1 MADHSTRRTFLA
13 AAAAAPV
20 AGAWQRSPNDRIRLG
35 QIGCGGRSRD
45 HLMEVTRSRENA
57 AIVAVCD
64 VWKLN
69 REQRAAD
76 IQRAFGAAPKQVTR
90 YQELLAMPDIDAVL
104 IATPDMT
111 HPKILADAV
120 AAGKDVYVEK
130 PFAVN
135 FADGKMAWQAVKR
148 TKQVVQVGTQRRS
161 TPEFLGAAKAIQSGV
176 IGKVTRV
183 SMEVHFQ
190 EQRWKRDLENVKQE
204 DIDWE
209 AFQFGGRIT
218 GPFNARKL
226 REWQLFRETTN
237 GIAGLWMCHLIDLA
251 PWYLQDPY
259 PKSAACMGGVYLWK
273 DGRETADVFQAMVEY
288 NECLVTFSMSLT
300 NAAGNRNL
308 WFGTKGTLDIDNLKI
323 SGEGSRDPNR
333 IKKRCRLKKWPANR
347 TWRTSCAVCGRAK
360 LRVPAWI
367 TASSMQWRVAWPG
380 CRSKAGGAYASIARS
395 SKSYDAPAT
404 SGRHR
409 SRAFV
414 RQGCAADSRDRG
426 LSGALSGHLLLQV
439 LPPGRSARRSSS
451 K

>member
-1 MADHSTRRTFLA
+1 MTPSRRSFLSAAALAPA
-13 AAAAAPV
+13 AAA
-20 AGAWQRSPNDRIRLG
+20 WQQSPNDRIRLG

-45 HLMEVTRSRENA
+45 HLTELVRSKENA

-64 VWKLN
+64 VWKVN
-69 REQRAAD
+69 REERAAG
-76 IQRAFGAAPKQVTR
+76 IERAFGAAPRHYTR
-90 YQELLAMPDIDAVL
+90 YQELLAAKDIDGVL

-111 HPKILADAV
+111 HPRILADAV

-161 TPEFLGAAKAIQSGV
+161 TPEFLGAAKAVQSGV

-183 SMEVHFQ
+183 EMSVNFQ
-190 EQRWKRDLENVKQE
+190 ETRWRKDISNVKAE
-204 DIDWE
+204 DVDWE

-251 PWYLQDPY
+251 PWYLQDPF
-259 PKSAACMGGVYLWK
+259 PKHAIATGGVFMWK
-273 DGRETADVFQAMVEY
+273 DGRDTSDVFHATVAY
-288 NECLVTFSMSLT
+288 NDCLVTFAMSLT
-300 NAAGNRNL
+300 NGAGNRNL

-333 IKKRCRLKKWPANR
+333 LTAS
-347 TWRTSCAVCGRAK
+347 TE
-360 LRVPAWI
+360 LERVPVESHMANFLRCMR
-367 TASSMQWRVAWPG
+367 TRETPRASVDNGFQHAVAGCMAAVSLETGRRVDFN
-380 CRSKAGGAYASIARS
+380 REKMEL
-395 SKSYDAPAT
+395 
-404 SGRHR
+404 
-409 SRAFV
+409 V
-414 RQGCAADSRDRG
+414 
-426 LSGALSGHLLLQV
+426 
-439 LPPGRSARRSSS
+439 
-451 K
+451 